1 MKKIF
6 ILLALLGAYTSSFAF
21 LTQGSWRWRTNDGS
35 ETSATWKANQNTG
48 IAYNSIHEVLR
59 LRYEIYNTNSN
70 ATQTEDSLQYS
81 TTPSDAASWMN
92 IGKYPGK
99 AFILASTINT
109 VTQNQPTTSQIT
121 GNAYAYHP
129 GKMMVTD
136 SVAVGVFIPP
146 SNRTEIEWAIIG
158 TDNTL
163 PGVTYYFR
171 HWGATAGNLPPGGTF
186 ASLTTGSTLPINLSG
201 FSITGEGD
209 KVKLLWSTKS
219 EQNNERFDV
228 ERSTNGRTWNK
239 ISSVKGK
246 GTFTSTTNY
255 SIYDNSPIKGTNYY
269 RLQQFDIN
277 GKSAFSEVKSI
288 KFGTAKTVVSVSPNP
303 ARGGINFKLE
313 KAGAKN
319 VVAILSDANGKIIYQ
334 QIFKDVQAN
343 ALNKLNIPQP
353 AAGTYILQLKGDD
366 LLESVKVV
374 VQ

>member
-21 LTQGSWRWRTNDGS
+21 LTQSSWRWRNNDGS
-35 ETSATWKANQNTG
+35 ETTATWRANQNTA
-48 IAYNSIHEVLR
+48 IAYNSIHEVIR
-59 LRYEIYNTNSN
+59 LRYEIYNTNNN

-81 TTPSDAASWMN
+81 TTPAVANSWVN
-92 IGKYPGK
+92 IGKYNGK

-109 VTQNQPTTSQIT
+109 VTQNQATTSQIT
-121 GNAYAYHP
+121 GNAYAYFP

-158 TDNTL
+158 TNNTL

-186 ASLTTGSTLPINLSG
+186 ASLTTGSTLPIKFSG
-201 FSITGEGD
+201 FSATGEGG
-209 KVKLLWSTKS
+209 KVKLQWSTES
-219 EQNNERFDV
+219 EQNNDRFDV
-228 ERSTNGRTWNK
+228 ERSTNGRTWEK
-239 ISSVKGK
+239 INTVKGK
-246 GTFTSTTNY
+246 GTISSTTHY
-255 SIYDNSPIKGTNYY
+255 SAYDNNPLKGNNYY
-269 RLQQFDIN
+269 RIQQFDIN
-277 GKSAFSEVKSI
+277 GKSSFSEVKSLR
-288 KFGTAKTVVSVSPNP
+288 FGTTKTVVSVSPNP

-334 QIFKDVQAN
+334 QTFKDVQAN
-343 ALNKLNIPQP
+343 TLNKLNLQQP
-353 AAGTYILQLKGDD
+353 TPGIYILKLKGDD
-366 LLESVKVV
+366 LSESVKVV